1 MTKNADNDKYGY
13 SGLRIGFDAESSFSL
28 SGGCS
33 FGKNVIIFVVDN
45 SSLIHVDNKKKLSL
59 QLGKIQQ
66 MN

>member
-13 SGLRIGFDAESSFSL
+13 SGLRIGSFSL

-45 SSLIHVDNKKKLSL
+45 SSLIQVDNKKKLSL